1 MAALDGER
9 IVVTGASRGLGRSM
23 SERFVREGA
32 SVALVSRSRDPLEEI
47 ADELADEPGD
57 TLVVTADVRDEADAE
72 AAITDTVAAFGGVDT
87 LVNNAAV
94 GLLSLGD
101 GGKRL
106 ADVTLEEW
114 ETIMETN
121 LTGVYLFSRFAL
133 PHMVEQGRGNVLNVS
148 SGLGRRPAPNYAP
161 YVASKYGLEGLTG
174 SVAMEYEDEGVNVN
188 AVDPGGRVNTGFW
201 DHLPDDER
209 ESILQADVMDDAAVL
224 LAAQGPDGVT
234 GESLAVD
241 EWETRLG

>member
-1 MAALDGER
+1 MTALDGER
-9 IVVTGASRGLGRSM
+9 IVVTGASQGLGRSM
-23 SERFVREGA
+23 TERFVREGA
-32 SVALVSRSRDPLEEI
+32 SVTLVSRSRDTLDDI
-47 ADELADEPGD
+47 AADLADEPGD
-57 TLVVTADVRDEADAE
+57 TLVVTADVREEADAE
-72 AAITDTVAAFGGVDT
+72 AAIESTVDAFGGVDT

-106 ADVTLEEW
+106 ADVTPDEW
-114 ETIMETN
+114 ATIMETN
-121 LTGVYLFSRFAL
+121 LTGVYLFSRAAL

-148 SGLGRRPAPNYAP
+148 SGLGRRAAPNYAP
-161 YVASKYGLEGLTG
+161 YVASKFGLEGLTK

-234 GESLAVD
+234 GESADVD
-241 EWETRLG
+241 EWERRLG

>member
-1 MAALDGER
+1 MSGLDGER

-32 SVALVSRSRDPLEEI
+32 SVALVSRSRDTLDEI
-47 ADELADEPGD
+47 AADLADEPGE
-57 TLVVTADVRDEADAE
+57 TLVVTADVRDEEDVE
-72 AAITDTVAAFGGVDT
+72 AAIETTVDAFGGVDT

-106 ADVTLEEW
+106 ADVTTDEW
-114 ETIMETN
+114 RTIMETN
-121 LTGVYLFSRFAL
+121 LTGVYLFSQAVL

-148 SGLGRRPAPNYAP
+148 SGLGRRAAPNYAP
-161 YVASKYGLEGLTG
+161 YVASKFGLEGLTK
-174 SVAMEYEDEGVNVN
+174 SVAMEYEDDGINVN

-201 DHLPDDER
+201 DHLPDGER

-234 GESLAVD
+234 GESAAVD
-241 EWETRLG
+241 EWERRLD